1 VVEKKRVLYM
11 RHGKPVSRP
20 ELLFNDDFTIVNQY
34 QAEYRGLVQYYLLAQ
49 NVSWLWRLH
58 WVMQTSLLKTLAA
71 KHKTSVNKMFRKYR
85 TIIATPHGPMKCL
98 EVVVL
103 REGKK
108 PLIARFGGIP
118 LRQQKRTVIIDQD
131 PRSRPFYRNELLKR
145 LLVGK
150 CEVCKSAV
158 DCEVHHVRKLAD
170 VNQKGRKEKPLWMV
184 IMSSRRRKTLIVCR
198 NCHEAIHAGRPTGQP
213 ARK

>member
-1 VVEKKRVLYM
+1 
-11 RHGKPVSRP
+11 
-20 ELLFNDDFTIVNQY
+20 
-34 QAEYRGLVQYYLLAQ
+34 
-49 NVSWLWRLH
+49 
-58 WVMQTSLLKTLAA
+58 
-71 KHKTSVNKMFRKYR
+71 MFRNYR

-98 EVVVL
+98 EVVVP

-118 LRQQKRTVIIDQD
+118 LRRQKRTVIIDQD

-150 CEVCKSAV
+150 CELCKSSV

-170 VNQKGRKEKPLWMV
+170 LKKKGRKEKPLWMV

-213 ARK
+213 ARNEITGKPDDIERVTSGLAGG